1 MNPVHGG
8 VCLLGEALIK
18 FDIILLVKIVFV
30 SEPNCFIG
38 IDLVPFELSFFNFFL
53 WLIFFFGN
61 FDIFIGLV
69 FFFRSINFSFNFF
82 LQINGEID
90 KLGIFFN
97 KILDFVLV
105 KELLRILFEVNSNFR
120 SSSERLSFIFFD
132 SIRGSCLRNPFVL
145 DIFVTFCDDLD
156 LISC

>member
-30 SEPNCFIG
+30 SEPNCFIS
-38 IDLVPFELSFFNFFL
+38 IDLVPFELSFFYFFL

-145 DIFVTFCDDLD
+145 GIFVTFCDDLD